1 MIGRRYEYN
10 KRKSKNVRKMEELKV
25 GITNMKMLKQK
36 NLNKEMKYRMKMKEH
51 LKENEDIEGIQT
63 QSIEMEKRGRLKG
76 TIKTV
81 MEA

>member
-36 NLNKEMKYRMKMKEH
+36 NLNKEMKYRIKMKEH
-51 LKENEDIEGIQT
+51 LKENEDVEGIQT

>member
-1 MIGRRYEYN
+1 
-10 KRKSKNVRKMEELKV
+10 
-25 GITNMKMLKQK
+25 
-36 NLNKEMKYRMKMKEH
+36 MKYRMKMKEH
-51 LKENEDIEGIQT
+51 LKENEDVEGIQT

>member
-1 MIGRRYEYN
+1 MIGRRYKY

-25 GITNMKMLKQK
+25 RITNMKILKQK
-36 NLNKEMKYRMKMKEH
+36 NLNKEMKYRMKMKAH
-51 LKENEDIEGIQT
+51 LKENEVVEGFQT

-81 MEA
+81 MET